1 MRAERGRG
9 EVEEG
14 REGRDLPH
22 RRDERKKNRSKN
34 DEVDRETGGAD
45 HGTGGADHGTRGTD
59 HVTEGADH
67 GRDVDH
73 EIAQSTRKTV
83 ATAAGREPRPTNKS

>member
-1 MRAERGRG
+1 MKAVTGQAEVG
-9 EVEEG
+9 EE
-14 REGRDLPH
+14 RKGRDLRH
-22 RRDERKKNRSKN
+22 RRDERKKNLSKN
-34 DEVDRETGGAD
+34 DEVDRE
-45 HGTGGADHGTRGTD
+45 TGGADHGTRGTD

-73 EIAQSTRKTV
+73 ENGREIAQSTRKTG